1 MSFLKVNNKIGII
14 APSVGL
20 KDKDITPTLTYFK
33 TLGLVPVLADNLKL
47 EYRYMAGTD
56 TERAAALN
64 NLFKNQ
70 EIKALFCLRGG
81 AGATRM
87 LDYLDYELIKSHPK
101 PIIGLSDSTALQNAL
116 FTQTGNPSLTGFLP
130 IYDLNN
136 KIITPLTDSS
146 LQSALFQ
153 NKHIISSGTALISGT
168 AEGVIIGG
176 CLSVFL
182 YLCGTPYFP
191 DLTDKILLLEDIE
204 EKTYKIDLML
214 NQLKQQKGFSK
225 LKGIIF
231 GQFSDCPVIDTEDG
245 TVEDCIRDFTSNLNI
260 PVVTNF
266 AYGHIP
272 ARYILPIGLT
282 AKLTSSQTSCSLIW
296 QTN

>member
-1 MSFLKVNNKIGII
+1 MSFLRQGDKVGII

-20 KDKDITPTLTYFK
+20 QNKDINPTLSYLK
-33 TLGLVPVLADNLKL
+33 GLGLVPVLADNLNK

-56 TERAAALN
+56 EERAQAIN
-64 NLFKNQ
+64 KCFQDKD
-70 EIKALFCLRGG
+70 IKALFCLRGG

-87 LDYLDYELIKSHPK
+87 LPYLDYNLIKNNPK

-136 KIITPLTDSS
+136 KNIDKLVDNS
-146 LQSALFQ
+146 LKNALFENTHQ
-153 NKHIISSGTALISGT
+153 ITSGKCLITGVSEGII
-168 AEGVIIGG
+168 VGG

-191 DLTDKILLLEDIE
+191 DLTDKILLIEDTE

-214 NQLKQQKGFSK
+214 NQLTKQKGFNK
-225 LKGIIF
+225 LKGIIIGAF
-231 GQFSDCPVIDTEDG
+231 TDCPIVDECDG
-245 TVEDCIRDFTSNLNI
+245 TIEDCIRDFTKGLSI
-260 PVVTNF
+260 PVITDF

-272 ARYILPIGLT
+272 SRHLVPLGIK
-282 AKLTSSQTSCSLIW
+282 AKLTADKSACTLTW
-296 QTN
+296 